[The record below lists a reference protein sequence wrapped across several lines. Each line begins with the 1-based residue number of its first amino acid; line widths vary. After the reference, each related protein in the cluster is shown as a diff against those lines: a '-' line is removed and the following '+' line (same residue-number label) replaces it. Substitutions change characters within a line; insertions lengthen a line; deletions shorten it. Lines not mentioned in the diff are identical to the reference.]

1 MTPSN
6 LRLPSLVAAFVLGA
20 VWTVAIPS
28 SAGADDWESAIAGF
42 EEDDRTHEHPDDAI
56 VFLGSSSIRLWETL
70 AKDMH
75 PLSVVNRGFGG
86 ATTADVV
93 RYADRILG
101 GRPFRGV
108 VLFVAN
114 DIRGKP
120 DSDKTP
126 AEAAALFA
134 EVVDRIRVHQPRA
147 FVLLVAVTPTESR
160 WTVWPQIQELN
171 HRLAAVADA
180 RTDTVFVPT
189 ADLFLAANGLPQPEL
204 FRPDRLHLSAAGY
217 ALWTT
222 RIRSYLDP
230 LTSSR

>member
-1 MTPSN
+1 MTRSMLCPF
-6 LRLPSLVAAFVLGA
+6 LLAGFVLGA
-20 VWTVAIPS
+20 AWTVAL
-28 SAGADDWESAIAGF
+28 SASVQAEDWESAIAGF
-42 EEDDRTHEHPDDAI
+42 EADDRTREHPDDAI
-56 VFLGSSSIRLWETL
+56 IFLGSSSIRLWDTL

-75 PLSVVNRGFGG
+75 PLAVINRGFGG

-126 AEAAALFA
+126 AEAADLFA
-134 EVVDRIRVHQPRA
+134 EVVDRIHTHQPRA

-160 WTVWPQIQELN
+160 WSVWPQIETLN

-180 RTDTVFVPT
+180 RANTVFVPT
-189 ADLFLAANGLPQPEL
+189 ADLFLAADGRPRPEL
-204 FRPDRLHLSAAGY
+204 FRPDRLHLSPAGY
-217 ALWTT
+217 ALWST

-230 LTSSR
+230 LTSSQ